1 MGIVSSRGL
10 NYDSLRRACARDD
23 NSHRTAT
30 YDKSGIRGE
39 GERTSLI
46 YRLTR
51 TCRRVG
57 GRGRGVALSGII
69 RDEIVITA
77 PRDAAAR
84 AVCVIKLPI
93 NRWRKRVEAILHRR
107 RIAKWRR
114 GFVKLLATITT
125 REIRR
130 EFRSSTKVYIGCKR
144 DKLGSR

>member
-1 MGIVSSRGL
+1 MIFDEISGIVSSRGL

-51 TCRRVG
+51 TRRRLG

-69 RDEIVITA
+69 RGEIVITA
-77 PRDAAAR
+77 PRDAAPY
-84 AVCVIKLPI
+84 VIKLPI
-93 NRWRKRVEAILHRR
+93 NRD
-107 RIAKWRR
+107 
-114 GFVKLLATITT
+114 G
-125 REIRR
+125 
-130 EFRSSTKVYIGCKR
+130 
-144 DKLGSR
+144 GSA